1 MGKKGTNHRR
11 FSSAAKTAA
20 SWAAFLAEN
29 RFLILFS
36 FVFLA
41 GAALGVVVYAF
52 SGQAVAEELGIIL
65 SIKGAVRGF
74 KGCVSALFSSCF
86 PSFLLLALLFLCGLS
101 ACGAPLAAAVPLFFG
116 MGLGL
121 TEGYYGSLGIKGF
134 LILALL
140 VVPHYLIAAAALLF
154 GAIESLRLSVLISR
168 QLLPGG
174 MMGGL
179 WQDFKIYCLRF
190 LAYTAVAFASGVAD
204 VCLRL
209 LLGPILLK

>member
-65 SIKGAVRGF
+65 SIKGAVPR
-74 KGCVSALFSSCF
+74 V
-86 PSFLLLALLFLCGLS
+86 
-101 ACGAPLAAAVPLFFG
+101 
-116 MGLGL
+116 
-121 TEGYYGSLGIKGF
+121 
-134 LILALL
+134 
-140 VVPHYLIAAAALLF
+140 
-154 GAIESLRLSVLISR
+154 
-168 QLLPGG
+168 
-174 MMGGL
+174 
-179 WQDFKIYCLRF
+179 
-190 LAYTAVAFASGVAD
+190 
-204 VCLRL
+204 
-209 LLGPILLK
+209 